1 MSIYVI
7 AQIHVRDR
15 EALGAYRA
23 QAGAALARHGGSVIA
38 GGPVTDVIE
47 AAGAAPDVTALI
59 SFPSVEAARAWRED
73 PELAPVHALR
83 NGAGASTIF
92 VIPG

>member
-1 MSIYVI
+1 MSINVI
-7 AQIHVRDR
+7 AQIIVRDR
-15 EALGAYRA
+15 EALAAYRA
-23 QAGAALARHGGSVIA
+23 QAGAALAKHGGKAVA

-47 AAGAAPDVTALI
+47 AAGEAPNVTALL

-73 PELAPVHALR
+73 PELAPVHELR
-83 NGAGASTIF
+83 NRAGASTIF